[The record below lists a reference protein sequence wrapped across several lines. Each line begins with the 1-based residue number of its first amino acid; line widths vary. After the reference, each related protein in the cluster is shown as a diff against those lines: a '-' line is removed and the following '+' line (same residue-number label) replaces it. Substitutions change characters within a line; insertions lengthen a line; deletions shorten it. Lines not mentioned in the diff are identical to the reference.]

1 MRRTCL
7 RTRRRTRPRRDRIR
21 THPNPPVCRS
31 SRPTL
36 AGPRSEFLSMPL
48 SSLFQRFRQVA
59 ASGRVAAPGAVH
71 VSPSDVEAAR
81 VRARRRLIGMVVL
94 VGAGV
99 VGFPWL
105 FETQPRPMSH
115 DVEMV
120 QAPSGEGEDG
130 LSVARGASRTASGKV
145 AVAGIVPPAGRGAE
159 RSAERPAERADE
171 PREEISSRPPAGS
184 AEQGRAPVAK
194 PADKP
199 AEKKEKAE
207 KPAKAEKVAE
217 RPAKPADKPA
227 TKAPDK
233 AEAKPDNTRYVVQF
247 GAFADAGA
255 ARAAR
260 EKVERLGIKTYAQ
273 QIDTPA
279 GKRIRVR
286 VGHYADKTDAD
297 KALATLRKAGLS
309 GAVLTL

>member
-1 MRRTCL
+1 
-7 RTRRRTRPRRDRIR
+7 
-21 THPNPPVCRS
+21 
-31 SRPTL
+31 
-36 AGPRSEFLSMPL
+36 MPL

-59 ASGRVAAPGAVH
+59 ASGRVAAPEAVH

-130 LSVARGASRTASGKV
+130 LSVARAASRAASGKV
-145 AVAGIVPPAGRGAE
+145 AVAGIVPPAGRAV
-159 RSAERPAERADE
+159 ERPADRSAERADE
-171 PREEISSRPPAGS
+171 PREEISSRPPVGS
-184 AEQGRAPVAK
+184 AEQGRAAAAK
-194 PADKP
+194 AVDKP
-199 AEKKEKAE
+199 AEKTEKAD
-207 KPAKAEKVAE
+207 KPLKPGQAEKAAE
-217 RPAKPADKPA
+217 RPAKPVDKPA
-227 TKAPDK
+227 AKAPDK
-233 AEAKPDNTRYVVQF
+233 AETKPDNTRYVVQF

-286 VGHYADKTDAD
+286 VGPYADKTDAD